1 MTAQNQTNQNP
12 DDVKKALE
20 QFAEDFGIKV
30 YTQDEVEQMI
40 KEKLEEQAK
49 MLKEQ
54 FAEEKDKAIREAVEK
69 TKAEIF
75 AQMEKEKK
83 IEQICS
89 KFGIDKEVFA
99 NCKIVEDVLDVFAK
113 VDINTKKTTEIVGA
127 SFAEPGK
134 DINPWRRYGIE

>member
-1 MTAQNQTNQNP
+1 MTAQN

-30 YTQDEVEQMI
+30 YTQDEVEQII

-54 FAEEKDKAIREAVEK
+54 FAEEKDEAIREAVEK
-69 TKAEIF
+69 VKSEIF

-83 IEQICS
+83 IEQICQ

-99 NCKIVEDVLDVFAK
+99 NCKTVEDVLDVFAK
-113 VDINTKKTTEIVGA
+113 LDIQNKTTEIVGA
-127 SFAEPGK
+127 SFAEKPK
-134 DINPWRRYGIE
+134 KINPWDLYKPKD